1 VPNDLKAIYGSH
13 PVGGIVF
20 LRVRPH

>member
-1 VPNDLKAIYGSH
+1 VPNVLKPVYGKH

-20 LRVRPH
+20 LRLRPH

>member
-1 VPNDLKAIYGSH
+1 VPDTLKPIYGTH

-20 LRVRPH
+20 LRLRPH

>member
-1 VPNDLKAIYGSH
+1 VPEDLKAIYGSH